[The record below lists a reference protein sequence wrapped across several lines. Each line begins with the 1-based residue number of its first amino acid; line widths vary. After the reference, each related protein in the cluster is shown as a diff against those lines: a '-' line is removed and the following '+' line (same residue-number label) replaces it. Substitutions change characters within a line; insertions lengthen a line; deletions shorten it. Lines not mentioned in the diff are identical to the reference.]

1 MNSYSTRAKYVLSG
15 TALFLSAVCM
25 GVLRKKVATGG
36 AAAAHLQ
43 DIIVALNF
51 NDYYDDVISTGAAVV
66 RKRQ

>member
-1 MNSYSTRAKYVLSG
+1 
-15 TALFLSAVCM
+15 M

-51 NDYYDDVISTGAAVV
+51 NDYYDDVISTDAAAL
-66 RKRQ
+66 RRRR